1 KALSRGLYPG
11 ACGLPSSLP
20 SSVLF
25 LGKSGTS
32 RSIVPRATSSSAEGL
47 VTCDSAARV
56 KKRRL
61 NQSTCTNSDIPL
73 WLNTRKPPA
82 RKDGPLHHPTK
93 DKTNLILY
101 IMCGVLAVMLVG
113 IFTKLGL
120 EKAHRR
126 QRKPSPGPAPLR
138 QALGQCAFEEARIAF
153 REDEQGP
160 GEWRSQASNRDSLR
174 PEHRYLDH

>member
-1 KALSRGLYPG
+1 RTSAG
-11 ACGLPSSLP
+11 ATSISGT
-20 SSVLF
+20 
-25 LGKSGTS
+25 SGTS

-93 DKTNLILY
+93 DKTNRILY

-126 QRKPSPGPAPLR
+126 QRKPSPDISQVSECLHWGTSFSDGLDSRGSPR
-138 QALGQCAFEEARIAF
+138 QMWSWFQIFSVTWCA
-153 REDEQGP
+153 
-160 GEWRSQASNRDSLR
+160 
-174 PEHRYLDH
+174 

>member
-1 KALSRGLYPG
+1 MLK
-11 ACGLPSSLP
+11 
-20 SSVLF
+20 
-25 LGKSGTS
+25 GKDQRLEAQEARPDCTTAGTSGTS

-47 VTCDSAARV
+47 VTYDSAARV

-73 WLNTRKPPA
+73 WLNTHKPPA

-93 DKTNLILY
+93 DKTNRILY

-120 EKAHRR
+120 EKEHWR
-126 QRKPSPGPAPLR
+126 QRKPSQDRERFRVSKG
-138 QALGQCAFEEARIAF
+138 LG
-153 REDEQGP
+153 
-160 GEWRSQASNRDSLR
+160 
-174 PEHRYLDH
+174 

>member
-1 KALSRGLYPG
+1 GEGGVQPLWGPPRKRPATARGSGTRPLPERPRRTSAG
-11 ACGLPSSLP
+11 AT
-20 SSVLF
+20 SVS
-25 LGKSGTS
+25 GTSGTS

-93 DKTNLILY
+93 DKTNRILY
-101 IMCGVLAVMLVG
+101 IMCGVLAIMLVG

-120 EKAHRR
+120 EKAHWR
-126 QRKPSPGPAPLR
+126 QRKPSQVPQPA
-138 QALGQCAFEEARIAF
+138 AKS
-153 REDEQGP
+153 EQGP
-160 GEWRSQASNRDSLR
+160 T
-174 PEHRYLDH
+174 PYLELVPDLFLLPH